1 MAISILNYY
10 EQPDGKNLMI
20 MADDLYER
28 NPGEAPDDNMPMD
41 PTNYAISQNLGVPAD
56 GSITIVR
63 DFDEDKKV
71 KTVTNVFNEGE
82 WKNSTESGGGGEQSG
97 AIKIIERSIKEVS
110 DEDLKG
116 ITKIGNY
123 AFYYYTDL
131 TSITIPDSVTSIG
144 SSAFSGCTGL
154 TSIKIPDS
162 VTSIG
167 NGAFKGCSS
176 LTRITIPDSVTEVGD
191 EVFYGCKALNSI
203 TIPDSVTSIGDSVFA
218 LCSSLTSIKIGNS
231 VTSIGERAFN
241 GCSSLTGITIPN
253 GVTSIDDYTFSN
265 CSSLTSITIPNSV
278 TSIGERAFNGCSS
291 LTSITMPN
299 SVTSIGDYA
308 FSNCSSLKGVYIT
321 DLVKWCGISFGSR
334 YTNPL
339 YYAHQLYL
347 NGTLITDLVIPEGVT
362 SIGSWAFYY
371 CNSLTSVTIPD
382 SVTSI
387 GSSAFNDCTG
397 LTNITISDSVT
408 SIGDYAFYN
417 CKNLTDVYYNGDQS
431 SWNSIS
437 ISSGNTALTNAT
449 IHFIG
454 KTESY
459 NNVKTRTESNSTGTT
474 LYITT
479 NS

>member
-20 MADDLYER
+20 MADDLYEG
-28 NPGEAPDDNMPMD
+28 NPGKAPDDNMPMD

-71 KTVTNVFNEGE
+71 KTVTNVFKDGE
-82 WKNSTESGGGGEQSG
+82 WKDSTESGGSGEQSG

-131 TSITIPDSVTSIG
+131 TSITIPNSVTSIG
-144 SSAFSGCTGL
+144 KSAFYDCRGL
-154 TSIKIPDS
+154 TSVTIPNSVTSIGDYAFHDCSSLTSVTIPDS

-167 NGAFKGCSS
+167 DSTFWGCTS
-176 LTRITIPDSVTEVGD
+176 LT
-191 EVFYGCKALNSI
+191 SI
-203 TIPDSVTSIGDSVFA
+203 TIPDSVTSIGDYAFYS
-218 LCSSLTSIKIGNS
+218 CTRLTSVTIPDS
-231 VTSIGERAFN
+231 VTSIGNNAFN
-241 GCSSLTGITIPN
+241 GCSGL
-253 GVTSIDDYTFSN
+253 
-265 CSSLTSITIPNSV
+265 
-278 TSIGERAFNGCSS
+278 R
-291 LTSITMPN
+291 
-299 SVTSIGDYA
+299 
-308 FSNCSSLKGVYIT
+308 
-321 DLVKWCGISFGSR
+321 
-334 YTNPL
+334 
-339 YYAHQLYL
+339 
-347 NGTLITDLVIPEGVT
+347 
-362 SIGSWAFYY
+362 
-371 CNSLTSVTIPD
+371 SVTIPD

-387 GSSAFNDCTG
+387 GSSAFGGCRI
-397 LTNITISDSVT
+397 LR
-408 SIGDYAFYN
+408 
-417 CKNLTDVYYNGDQS
+417 DVYYYGNQS

-437 ISSGNTALTNAT
+437 IGSSNTELISAT

-459 NNVKTRTESNSTGTT
+459 NNVETRTESNSTGTT

>member
-71 KTVTNVFNEGE
+71 KTVTNVFKEGE
-82 WKNSTESGGGGEQSG
+82 WKNSTESGGSGEQSG

-123 AFYYYTDL
+123 AFYYYTGL

-144 SSAFSGCTGL
+144 SWAFSDCSNLTGV
-154 TSIKIPDS
+154 TIGNG

-167 NGAFKGCSS
+167 ENAFSSCSG
-176 LTRITIPDSVTEVGD
+176 LT
-191 EVFYGCKALNSI
+191 SI
-203 TIPDSVTSIGDSVFA
+203 TIPDSVTSIGE
-218 LCSSLTSIKIGNS
+218 T
-231 VTSIGERAFN
+231 
-241 GCSSLTGITIPN
+241 
-253 GVTSIDDYTFSN
+253 
-265 CSSLTSITIPNSV
+265 
-278 TSIGERAFNGCSS
+278 
-291 LTSITMPN
+291 
-299 SVTSIGDYA
+299 A
-308 FSNCSSLKGVYIT
+308 FSNCSRL
-321 DLVKWCGISFGSR
+321 
-334 YTNPL
+334 
-339 YYAHQLYL
+339 
-347 NGTLITDLVIPEGVT
+347 T
-362 SIGSWAFYY
+362 SI
-371 CNSLTSVTIPD
+371 TIPD

-387 GSSAFNDCTG
+387 GS
-397 LTNITISDSVT
+397 
-408 SIGDYAFYN
+408 YAFFG
-417 CKNLTDVYYNGDQS
+417 CSNLTDVYYYGNQS

-437 ISSGNTALTNAT
+437 IGSSNTELTSAT